1 MSHYM
6 IQAAY
11 TPAAAQ
17 SFIAK
22 PQDRAGVIKKMVE
35 GMGGK
40 MLSFF
45 FCFGEYD
52 VVVIVEAPGNEAA
65 VATGLAAVAGGAL
78 SKYRTTVLIAPEDA
92 VKAMKMAKK
101 IAYAPPK

>member
-1 MSHYM
+1 MPHYM

-11 TPAAAQ
+11 TPEAAKA
-17 SFIAK
+17 FISK
-22 PQDRAGVIKKMVE
+22 PQDRSAVIKKMVE

-52 VVVIVEAPGNEAA
+52 VVVIVEASGNEAA
-65 VATGLAAVAGGAL
+65 VATGLAAVSAGAL
-78 SKYRTTVLIAPEDA
+78 SKYRTTVLMTPEEA